1 MSVNQGKDDLNLR
14 SDEVQEVLGS
24 VPPWILR
31 YGIAFL
37 GVTFFILLL
46 CCYFIKYPEVIST
59 EVAITTMSP
68 PIRVRVHQSGRIHY
82 LLGQGRQIVSKGQA
96 IGVME
101 DPVPYE
107 DVRTLRLL
115 MEKYRSGM
123 CRVDSVRQVLSS
135 RSYSLGS
142 MHMPYVHLLKIL
154 AYDRTLGTP
163 EGQLAIIELWASLVD
178 WEDRNVLTAPLNG
191 IVDLEDYSREK
202 VIEAGDIAFSVS
214 SKDQGREH
222 ARAVLPVENSGK
234 VKLGQRAILRLQSYP
249 EEEFGTLE
257 GYVRRI
263 SVSSKGDQYIVE
275 IALPRGLVT
284 TYGRRLSPERI
295 LVGTADIVTEELR
308 LIERL
313 LFPLRKLIKSS

>member
-1 MSVNQGKDDLNLR
+1 
-14 SDEVQEVLGS
+14 
-24 VPPWILR
+24 
-31 YGIAFL
+31 
-37 GVTFFILLL
+37 
-46 CCYFIKYPEVIST
+46 
-59 EVAITTMSP
+59 
-68 PIRVRVHQSGRIHY
+68 
-82 LLGQGRQIVSKGQA
+82 
-96 IGVME
+96 ME
-101 DPVPYE
+101 DPASYE
-107 DVRTLRLL
+107 DVRALKLL
-115 MEKYRSGM
+115 MEKCRSGV

-142 MHMPYVHLLKIL
+142 MQMPYVHLLKAL
-154 AYDRTLGTP
+154 AYDRKLETP

>member
-1 MSVNQGKDDLNLR
+1 MSINQGKDDLNLR

-37 GVTFFILLL
+37 GVTFSILLL

-82 LLGQGRQIVSKGQA
+82 LLGQGRQIVSKGQV

-101 DPVPYE
+101 DPASYE
-107 DVRTLRLL
+107 DVRALKLL
-115 MEKYRSGM
+115 MEKCRSGV

-142 MHMPYVHLLKIL
+142 MQMPYVHLLKAL
-154 AYDRTLGTP
+154 AYDRKLETP

>member
-1 MSVNQGKDDLNLR
+1 MSVKQGKDDLNLR

-59 EVAITTMSP
+59 EVAIMTMSP
-68 PIRVRVHQSGRIHY
+68 PIRVRAHQSGRIHY
-82 LLGQGRQIVSKGQA
+82 LLGQGRQIVSKGQV

-101 DPVPYE
+101 DPASYE
-107 DVRTLRLL
+107 DVRTLKLL
-115 MEKYRSGM
+115 MEKCRSGL

-142 MHMPYVHLLKIL
+142 MQMPYVHLLKAL
-154 AYDRTLGTP
+154 AYDRKLETP

-178 WEDRNVLTAPLNG
+178 WEDRYLLTAPING
-191 IVDLEDYSREK
+191 IIDLEDYSKEK

>member
-37 GVTFFILLL
+37 GVTFSILLL

-82 LLGQGRQIVSKGQA
+82 LLGQGRQIVSKGQV

-101 DPVPYE
+101 DPASYE
-107 DVRTLRLL
+107 DVRALKLL
-115 MEKYRSGM
+115 MEKCRSGV

-142 MHMPYVHLLKIL
+142 MQMPYVHLLKAL
-154 AYDRTLGTP
+154 AYDRKLETP

>member
-1 MSVNQGKDDLNLR
+1 MSVKQGKDDLNLR

-68 PIRVRVHQSGRIHY
+68 PIRVRAHQSGRIHY
-82 LLGQGRQIVSKGQA
+82 LLGQGRQIVSKGQV

-101 DPVPYE
+101 DPASYE
-107 DVRTLRLL
+107 DVRTLKLL
-115 MEKYRSGM
+115 MEKYRSGV
-123 CRVDSVRQVLSS
+123 CRIDTVRQMLSS
-135 RSYSLGS
+135 HSFTLGS
-142 MHMPYVHLLKIL
+142 IQLRHIQLLKAL
-154 AYDRTLGTP
+154 SYDRNLETP
-163 EGQLAIIELWASLVD
+163 EGQLAIVELWASLVD
-178 WEDRNVLTAPLNG
+178 WEDRYLLTAPING
-191 IVDLEDYSREK
+191 IIDLEDYSREK

-214 SKDQGREH
+214 PKDQGREY

>member
-1 MSVNQGKDDLNLR
+1 MSVKQGKDDLNLR

-68 PIRVRVHQSGRIHY
+68 PIRVRAHQSGRIHY
-82 LLGQGRQIVSKGQA
+82 LLGQGRQIVSKGQV

-101 DPVPYE
+101 DPASYE
-107 DVRTLRLL
+107 DVRTLKLL
-115 MEKYRSGM
+115 MEKYRSGV
-123 CRVDSVRQVLSS
+123 CRIDTVRQMLSS
-135 RSYSLGS
+135 HSFTLGS
-142 MHMPYVHLLKIL
+142 IQLRHIQLLKAL
-154 AYDRTLGTP
+154 SYDRNLETP
-163 EGQLAIIELWASLVD
+163 EGQLAIVELWASLVD
-178 WEDRNVLTAPLNG
+178 WEDRYLLTAPING
-191 IVDLEDYSREK
+191 IIDLEDYSREK

-214 SKDQGREH
+214 PKDQGREY

-263 SVSSKGDQYIVE
+263 AVSSKGDQYIVE

>member
-1 MSVNQGKDDLNLR
+1 MSVKQGKDDLNLR

-68 PIRVRVHQSGRIHY
+68 PIRVRAHQSGRIHY
-82 LLGQGRQIVSKGQA
+82 LLGQGRQIVSKGQV

-101 DPVPYE
+101 DPASYE
-107 DVRTLRLL
+107 DVRTLKLL
-115 MEKYRSGM
+115 MEKYRSGV
-123 CRVDSVRQVLSS
+123 CRIDTVRQMLSS
-135 RSYSLGS
+135 HSFTLGS
-142 MHMPYVHLLKIL
+142 IQLRHIQLLKAL
-154 AYDRTLGTP
+154 SYDRNLETP
-163 EGQLAIIELWASLVD
+163 EVQLAIVELWASLVD
-178 WEDRNVLTAPLNG
+178 WEDRYLLTAPING
-191 IVDLEDYSREK
+191 IIDLEDYSREK

-214 SKDQGREH
+214 PKDQGREY

>member
-1 MSVNQGKDDLNLR
+1 MSVQLDKDDLNLR

-59 EVAITTMSP
+59 KVTITTMSP
-68 PIRVRVHQSGRIHY
+68 PVRVRVHQSGRIHY
-82 LLGQGRQIVSKGQA
+82 LLGQGRQIVSKGQT

-101 DPVPYE
+101 DPASYE
-107 DVRTLRLL
+107 DVRTLKLL
-115 MEKYRSGM
+115 MEKCRSGV

-142 MHMPYVHLLKIL
+142 MQMPYVHLLKVL
-154 AYDRTLGTP
+154 AYDRKLETP

-178 WEDRNVLTAPLNG
+178 WVDRNVLTASING
-191 IVDLEDYSREK
+191 IVDLEGSAEERAL
-202 VIEAGDIAFSVS
+202 EAGDIAFSIS
-214 SKDQGREH
+214 PEDQGREY
-222 ARAVLPVENSGK
+222 ARAILPVKNSGK

-249 EEEFGTLE
+249 EEEFGTLG

-263 SVSSKGDQYIVE
+263 STSSTEDQYIVE
-275 IALPRGLVT
+275 IDLPQGLVT
-284 TYGRRLSPERI
+284 TYGKRLSPERI

>member
-1 MSVNQGKDDLNLR
+1 MSINQGKDDLNLR

-37 GVTFFILLL
+37 GVTFSILLL

-82 LLGQGRQIVSKGQA
+82 LLGQGRQIVSKGQV

-101 DPVPYE
+101 DPASYE
-107 DVRTLRLL
+107 DVRALKLL
-115 MEKYRSGM
+115 MEKCRSGV

-142 MHMPYVHLLKIL
+142 MQMPYVHLLKVL
-154 AYDRTLGTP
+154 AYDRKLETP

>member
-1 MSVNQGKDDLNLR
+1 MSVKQGKDDLNLR

-82 LLGQGRQIVSKGQA
+82 LLGQGRQIVSKGQV

-101 DPVPYE
+101 DPASYE
-107 DVRTLRLL
+107 DVRTLKLL
-115 MEKYRSGM
+115 MEKYRSGV
-123 CRVDSVRQVLSS
+123 CRIDTVRQMLSS
-135 RSYSLGS
+135 HSFTLGS
-142 MHMPYVHLLKIL
+142 IQLRHIQLLKAL
-154 AYDRTLGTP
+154 SYDRNLETP
-163 EGQLAIIELWASLVD
+163 EGQLAIVELWASLVD
-178 WEDRNVLTAPLNG
+178 WEDRYLLTAPING
-191 IVDLEDYSREK
+191 IIDLEDYSREK

-214 SKDQGREH
+214 PKDQGREY

>member
-1 MSVNQGKDDLNLR
+1 MSVKQGKDDLNLR

-68 PIRVRVHQSGRIHY
+68 PIRVRAHQSGRIHY
-82 LLGQGRQIVSKGQA
+82 LLGQGRQIVSKGQV

-101 DPVPYE
+101 DPASYE
-107 DVRTLRLL
+107 DVRTLKLL
-115 MEKYRSGM
+115 MEKYRSGV
-123 CRVDSVRQVLSS
+123 CRIDTVRQMLSNHS
-135 RSYSLGS
+135 FTLGS
-142 MHMPYVHLLKIL
+142 IQLRHIQLLKAL
-154 AYDRTLGTP
+154 SYDRNLETP
-163 EGQLAIIELWASLVD
+163 EGQLAIVELWASLVD
-178 WEDRNVLTAPLNG
+178 WEDRYLLTAPING
-191 IVDLEDYSREK
+191 IIDLEDYSREK

-214 SKDQGREH
+214 PKDQGREY

>member
-1 MSVNQGKDDLNLR
+1 MSVKQGKDDLNLR

-68 PIRVRVHQSGRIHY
+68 PIRVRAHQSGRIHY
-82 LLGQGRQIVSKGQA
+82 LLGQGRQIVSKGQV

-101 DPVPYE
+101 DPASYE
-107 DVRTLRLL
+107 DVRTLKLL
-115 MEKYRSGM
+115 MEKCRSGL

-142 MHMPYVHLLKIL
+142 MQMPYVHFLKAL
-154 AYDRTLGTP
+154 AYDRKLETP

-178 WEDRNVLTAPLNG
+178 WEDRYLLTAPING
-191 IVDLEDYSREK
+191 IIDLEDYSKEK

>member
-1 MSVNQGKDDLNLR
+1 MSVKQGKDDLNLR

-68 PIRVRVHQSGRIHY
+68 PIRVRAHQSGRIHY
-82 LLGQGRQIVSKGQA
+82 LLGQGRQIVSKGQV

-101 DPVPYE
+101 DPASYE
-107 DVRTLRLL
+107 DVRTLKLL
-115 MEKYRSGM
+115 MEKYRSGV
-123 CRVDSVRQVLSS
+123 CRIDTVRQMLSS
-135 RSYSLGS
+135 HSFTLGS
-142 MHMPYVHLLKIL
+142 IQLRHIQLLKAL
-154 AYDRTLGTP
+154 SYDRNLETP
-163 EGQLAIIELWASLVD
+163 EGQLAIVELWASLVD
-178 WEDRNVLTAPLNG
+178 WEDRYLLTAPIHG
-191 IVDLEDYSREK
+191 IIDLEDYSREK

-214 SKDQGREH
+214 PKDQGREY

>member
-1 MSVNQGKDDLNLR
+1 MSINQGKDDLNLR

-101 DPVPYE
+101 DPAPYE

-142 MHMPYVHLLKIL
+142 MQMPYVHLLKIL